1 MDFAQVRGQLADAVA
16 SQDPVRIAEFA
27 SRQIFR
33 LFCGDYAGLLRAV
46 QLLPPEVLQQYPALC
61 LVQPSA
67 GVVARSTRP
76 VDLSAFDSYRGVPGE
91 EQAIAVALKMI
102 AARAGGDIVTAVS
115 YAKHLAEL
123 VRLGRGGHSGDPT
136 GPLWFLH
143 EQMGSTLLCAG
154 STSSALREFATAR
167 QYGETLDSI
176 DARRTTEGRAA
187 VALAVRGSIEDAER
201 SLRAAVGYPPLSDAF
216 HRNALS
222 TERTAAA
229 LIAVD
234 RMNAEA
240 AQRVSELDEVD
251 VYDVIWPFIFLAR
264 VRYLL
269 AIHRAEDALET
280 ARTTEAAHVVQ
291 PGTFAADVLAAHRVS
306 AHLALGDVGTAASV
320 VESQARPGP
329 ATQFS
334 RLRMHIHSSDFAEAS
349 RVHRALSSSS
359 WLAPAHRAELHL
371 LKAFIEI
378 LQLGEV
384 SPAVATRIA
393 TIAETGHFRRL
404 FTSVPAEVVER
415 VREQLD
421 DSRIGS
427 FDAGLAGLGF
437 LPRFQPRPQ
446 LTRAEGRVLGALQTA
461 TTTAEI
467 AELLGVSV
475 NTVKTQL
482 RRLYRKLGVSSRV
495 EAIAAGERHDLT
507 TWLPDDTAPTP

>member
-1 MDFAQVRGQLADAVA
+1 
-16 SQDPVRIAEFA
+16 
-27 SRQIFR
+27 
-33 LFCGDYAGLLRAV
+33 
-46 QLLPPEVLQQYPALC
+46 
-61 LVQPSA
+61 
-67 GVVARSTRP
+67 
-76 VDLSAFDSYRGVPGE
+76 
-91 EQAIAVALKMI
+91 
-102 AARAGGDIVTAVS
+102 
-115 YAKHLAEL
+115 
-123 VRLGRGGHSGDPT
+123 
-136 GPLWFLH
+136 
-143 EQMGSTLLCAG
+143 
-154 STSSALREFATAR
+154 
-167 QYGETLDSI
+167 
-176 DARRTTEGRAA
+176 
-187 VALAVRGSIEDAER
+187 
-201 SLRAAVGYPPLSDAF
+201 
-216 HRNALS
+216 
-222 TERTAAA
+222 
-229 LIAVD
+229 
-234 RMNAEA
+234 MN
-240 AQRVSELDEVD
+240 
-251 VYDVIWPFIFLAR
+251 
-264 VRYLL
+264 
-269 AIHRAEDALET
+269 
-280 ARTTEAAHVVQ
+280 
-291 PGTFAADVLAAHRVS
+291 
-306 AHLALGDVGTAASV
+306 
-320 VESQARPGP
+320 
-329 ATQFS
+329 
-334 RLRMHIHSSDFAEAS
+334 IHSSDFAEAS

-467 AELLGVSV
+467 AGLLGVSV